1 MTISK
6 SSQLREV
13 ANKLIK
19 EIKKEKTNRNIK
31 VTESLR
37 LQVASKFIKDESIEF
52 TNDID
57 VLRQIHRDVLSRV
70 DARIIKTSEFN
81 AINAIWVN
89 LTNKRLT
96 QEI

>member
-19 EIKKEKTNRNIK
+19 EIKKEKTHRNIK

-52 TNDID
+52 KDDID

>member
-52 TNDID
+52 KDDID